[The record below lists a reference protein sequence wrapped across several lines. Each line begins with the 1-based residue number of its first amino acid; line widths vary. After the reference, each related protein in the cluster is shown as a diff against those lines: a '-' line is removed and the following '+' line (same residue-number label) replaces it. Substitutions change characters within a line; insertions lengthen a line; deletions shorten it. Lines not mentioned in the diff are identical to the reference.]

1 MPRQQMFNA
10 IDQARKRRK
19 PAFALKKFIAKV
31 AQAENHG
38 GPAKPGVIKLPG
50 FSVESRQAQMDEL
63 EQRNHNFVEK
73 LRKNPYS
80 EIVRP
85 EDEEKTKKR
94 KIEDERENTVCVLV
108 RLIMCGDG
116 ADSWCR

>member
-19 PAFALKKFIAKV
+19 PAFTLSNFVKKV
-31 AQAENHG
+31 ARAENRG

-63 EQRNHNFVEK
+63 DQRNHEFVES
-73 LRKNPYS
+73 LRKNPYA

-85 EDEEKTKKR
+85 EDEEEMKLR
-94 KIEDERENTVCVLV
+94 RIEDAREKTVCV
-108 RLIMCGDG
+108 
-116 ADSWCR
+116 